1 MLYEE
6 CPNERY
12 GCITFTGKGWYATPF
27 WDYEQNALCQHVWSL
42 RERRLK
48 ESEIRKNAFEKDRP
62 VLGKVAY
69 KIDKTFDTPGDSW
82 EDFSVSDTLFE
93 GKECYRLVRRYKG
106 QMIYGEK
113 ERAQLLKMQ
122 QENLSGD
129 TPEEQ
134 AEFLRLADF
143 WGNRI
148 STGFVERIV
157 NKKDYALLQQTIGDS
172 ISNAEGVKVL
182 CEHTVERFAKVN
194 GVYQQI
200 LYKSKILRYVSGTAF
215 RNTNN
220 IYTYIVKLPMTAC
233 YPEDEL
239 KSTPEKLRHLAEGY
253 EVFCTRFSQ
262 PTEEML
268 QQWKV
273 IKQTCLK
280 E

>member
-1 MLYEE
+1 
-6 CPNERY
+6 
-12 GCITFTGKGWYATPF
+12 
-27 WDYEQNALCQHVWSL
+27 
-42 RERRLK
+42 
-48 ESEIRKNAFEKDRP
+48 
-62 VLGKVAY
+62 VAY